1 MTTNPNPSLVSGRP
15 PRDQRLQ
22 PYLQNQAM
30 WGAMLSLVGMRYAG
44 EDSDARPLPQTPL
57 SEFKRRCAAN
67 APSGSGPVPD
77 ALYFAFYADRYRVPP
92 EDAITVSA
100 DHLWWLASEQD
111 TVLLSD
117 RVTHHYTTVG
127 RVDRERGRIG
137 FQDNWPDD
145 FFLRAGRNTLGIEAD
160 GLSVS
165 KAEFQRVIVGLVT
178 WDTPLL
184 AQHYFSAFPGQ
195 RDNSD
200 VLLRFGLALLD
211 AEADQLAP
219 AAATLF
225 LQAMQVAER
234 RQAPEMAAAAAR
246 QAYVAAACGG
256 SAAFAAQDKKT
267 FEAVQAMLKVV
278 LAHRGRDA
286 IEAALSPRE
295 LTRLGNAAGK
305 AREFNGALRVLDRA
319 IDKDA
324 TFEDAYWLRASARI
338 QTGDA
343 AAAAADALQAIRLN
357 DGGLARLQAERA
369 AIDPR
374 GRWELSWKDRQIGGR
389 RERRESELSTLL
401 LARTGLGDFKG
412 AREAAQAMIAMR
424 PDAALGYLKL
434 ATVERAANRWA
445 PTAEALQE
453 AIARETDAEK
463 KVAYESL
470 LREAKSRAVG

>member
-1 MTTNPNPSLVSGRP
+1 M
-15 PRDQRLQ
+15 
-22 PYLQNQAM
+22 
-30 WGAMLSLVGMRYAG
+30 
-44 EDSDARPLPQTPL
+44 
-57 SEFKRRCAAN
+57 
-67 APSGSGPVPD
+67 
-77 ALYFAFYADRYRVPP
+77 
-92 EDAITVSA
+92 
-100 DHLWWLASEQD
+100 
-111 TVLLSD
+111 
-117 RVTHHYTTVG
+117 
-127 RVDRERGRIG
+127 
-137 FQDNWPDD
+137 
-145 FFLRAGRNTLGIEAD
+145 
-160 GLSVS
+160 
-165 KAEFQRVIVGLVT
+165 
-178 WDTPLL
+178 
-184 AQHYFSAFPGQ
+184 
-195 RDNSD
+195 
-200 VLLRFGLALLD
+200 LLRFGLALLD

-463 KVAYESL
+463 KVAYELL